1 MAKYG
6 IVVNRWGGWLV
17 AGWLVAGWLV
27 GCDIINWLGTR
38 TGARSGARSPGVL
51 VPSRALEGR
60 VGCAFPNDLLR
71 LAEVWTEG
79 LGARGTKEGR

>member
-27 GCDIINWLGTR
+27 GCDIINWLGKWTI
-38 TGARSGARSPGVL
+38 
-51 VPSRALEGR
+51 R
-60 VGCAFPNDLLR
+60 VHYGSIGSIGFIR
-71 LAEVWTEG
+71 FQ
-79 LGARGTKEGR
+79 

>member
-1 MAKYG
+1 MVYLRAFYG
-6 IVVNRWGGWLV
+6 VRGVFKRV
-17 AGWLVAGWLV
+17 
-27 GCDIINWLGTR
+27 LGSSWCTR